1 MLFAQA
7 LQVVAQAALVGAHC
21 VDFFLGDR
29 RLALVHDKVLTQGI
43 EGVKLGHELRGF
55 GLEGLIQAIEKSLPH
70 PSVEIT
76 AVIPYSRGDLV
87 SAIHERGEILSEE
100 HLAEGTSIHAY
111 VDGGLARSIEDATQ
125 IAPS

>member
-1 MLFAQA
+1 
-7 LQVVAQAALVGAHC
+7 V
-21 VDFFLGDR
+21 R
-29 RLALVHDKVLTQGI
+29 S
-43 EGVKLGHELRGF
+43 GF
-55 GLEGLIQAIEKSLPH
+55 GLEGLIHAIEKSLPH

-87 SAIHERGEILSEE
+87 SAIHERGEIHSEE

-125 IAPS
+125 IAPSQGE